1 MSHIPFPFVSQHV
14 PVVPVV
20 VHVSPVLQ
28 LSCFSWQSMQ
38 LHPSPVLHWL
48 FGVPL
53 HIAYPVLHVGQFMLH
68 FPLLHRLVPAGHGG
82 FRLQFIVQLFVHAL
96 FGPFCVPRSHAS
108 P

>member
-1 MSHIPFPFVSQHV
+1 MSHCPFPFVSQHS
-14 PVVPVV
+14 PVDPTA
-20 VHVSPVLQ
+20 VHVSPLLQ
-28 LSCFSWQSMQ
+28 LSCFPVQSGQ

-53 HIAYPVLHVGQFMLH
+53 HIAYPVLHAGQFMLH

-82 FRLQFIVQLFVHAL
+82 FRLQLYVQLFVHAL
-96 FGPFCVPRSHAS
+96 FGPFSVPRSQFS